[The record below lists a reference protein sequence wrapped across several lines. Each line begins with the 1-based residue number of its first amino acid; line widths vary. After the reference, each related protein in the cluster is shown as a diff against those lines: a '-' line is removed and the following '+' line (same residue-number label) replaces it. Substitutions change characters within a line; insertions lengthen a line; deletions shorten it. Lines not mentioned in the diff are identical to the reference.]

1 MHAVTWRLIV
11 IVLGVGGAAT
21 IGVAAVLGLGVL
33 IGSFLG
39 SKRTHRD

>member
-1 MHAVTWRLIV
+1 MTWKL
-11 IVLGVGGAAT
+11 VLLLAVGGAGT

-39 SKRTHRD
+39 SKRTHQD